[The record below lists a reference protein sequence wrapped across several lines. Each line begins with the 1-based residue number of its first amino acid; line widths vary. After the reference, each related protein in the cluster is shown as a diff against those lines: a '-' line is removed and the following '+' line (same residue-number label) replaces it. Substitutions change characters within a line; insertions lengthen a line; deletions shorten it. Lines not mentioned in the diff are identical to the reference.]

1 MPKKKYDQFNNK
13 IDIFNNINID
23 IDKIICI
30 DEEILKDSSEKKNIF
45 YDNEEINI
53 NESTNDFD
61 YYETNYENKEEKKNK
76 NTKISNDNTNYNTNN
91 LVENNENDD
100 ILYLNNNNDIMDF
113 DNIII

>member
-1 MPKKKYDQFNNK
+1 MLDQIYFNNE

-23 IDKIICI
+23 NDKIICI
-30 DEEILKDSSEKKNIF
+30 DEEILKDNSEKKNNF
-45 YDNEEINI
+45 YDYEEINI
-53 NESTNDFD
+53 NESTINFD
-61 YYETNYENKEEKKNK
+61 YYETNYDNKEEKKNK
-76 NTKISNDNTNYNTNN
+76 NTKTNDNTNYNTNN